1 MTARVIHQ
9 QYRKEKTM
17 YLNLYFFSI
26 YVESWKRWVGFS
38 TDADEHERWID
49 VGYIRIYLKGR

>member
-1 MTARVIHQ
+1 
-9 QYRKEKTM
+9 M
-17 YLNLYFFSI
+17 YINLYFFSI
-26 YVESWKRWVGFS
+26 YVESWSRWVGFS

>member
-1 MTARVIHQ
+1 
-9 QYRKEKTM
+9 M

-26 YVESWKRWVGFS
+26 YVESWSRWVGFS

-49 VGYIRIYLKGR
+49 VGYIRVYFKGR